1 MDGGNARNR
10 SGAFPYGQ
18 IYRKWISA
26 VQQEYGRYLERFD
39 LVMKIQ
45 LDMYQT
51 LAAAVLVL
59 MLGAYLKSK
68 IHFLEQFCIPAP
80 VVGGLLFAI
89 FTCICYVTGVAEFS
103 FDDTLREVCM
113 VFFFTSVGFQANLK
127 VLKSGGKSLVVFL
140 GLVILLIVSQNLVAV
155 GMSKLLGLSPLI
167 GMCTGSI
174 PMVGGHGTAG
184 AFGPVLEDFNI
195 SGATTICTAAA
206 TFGLI
211 CGSLIGGPLGKR
223 LIEKKKLLE
232 TAITE
237 DDSLLVEEEEKHERH
252 TNMYAAAVFQL
263 ILAIGLG
270 TIFSY
275 FLTKTGMT
283 FPIYIG
289 AMIAA
294 ALFRNIGEYSGKFT
308 IHMGEINDLGG
319 ISLSLFLGIAM
330 ITLKL
335 WQLADLALPLFILLA
350 VQALLIAVFT
360 YFLEFNIMGRDYD
373 AAVLVAGTC
382 GFGMGATPNAMANM
396 QAICEKYT
404 TSVKAYLLIPLVG
417 SLFADFIN
425 SLVITFFINFI

>member
-1 MDGGNARNR
+1 MSRDKLFLYIIIITCLETRN
-10 SGAFPYGQ
+10 F
-18 IYRKWISA
+18 
-26 VQQEYGRYLERFD
+26 
-39 LVMKIQ
+39 MKIQ

-59 MLGAYLKSK
+59 LLGNYLRKK
-68 IHFLEQFCIPAP
+68 IIFLEKFCIPAP
-80 VVGGLLFAI
+80 VIGGLLFAI
-89 FTCICYVTGVAEFS
+89 FTCICYTTGIIEFS

-127 VLKSGGKSLVVFL
+127 VLKSGGRSLIVFL
-140 GLVILLIVSQNLVAV
+140 CLVIALIFSQNLLAI
-155 GMSKLLGLSPLI
+155 GLSKLLNLNPLI

-195 SGATTICTAAA
+195 QGATTICTAAA

-211 CGSLIGGPLGKR
+211 TGSLVGGPIGKR
-223 LIEKKKLLE
+223 LIEKRKLMDNVP
-232 TAITE
+232 TE
-237 DDSLLVEEEEKHERH
+237 DDSLLVEDEEKHQRH

-275 FLTKTGMT
+275 FLTKTGLT

-289 AMIAA
+289 AMLAA
-294 ALFRNIGEYSGKFT
+294 ALMRNITEYSGKGT

-319 ISLSLFLGIAM
+319 ICLSLFLGMAM

-335 WQLADLALPLFILLA
+335 WELATLALPLVILLA
-350 VQALLIAVFT
+350 AQTLLICVFT
-360 YFLEFNIMGRDYD
+360 YFVIFNVMGRDYD
-373 AAVLVAGTC
+373 AAVLSAGTC

-396 QAICEKYT
+396 QAICDRYVP
-404 TSVKAYLLIPLVG
+404 SVKAYLIIPLIG

-425 SLVITFFINFI
+425 SLVITFFINIL

>member
-1 MDGGNARNR
+1 MSRDKLFLYIIIITCLETRN
-10 SGAFPYGQ
+10 F
-18 IYRKWISA
+18 
-26 VQQEYGRYLERFD
+26 
-39 LVMKIQ
+39 MKIQ

-59 MLGAYLKSK
+59 LLGNYLRKK
-68 IHFLEQFCIPAP
+68 INFLEKFCIPAP
-80 VVGGLLFAI
+80 VIGGLLFAI
-89 FTCICYVTGVAEFS
+89 FTCICYTTGIIEFS

-127 VLKSGGKSLVVFL
+127 VLKSGGRSLIVFL
-140 GLVILLIVSQNLVAV
+140 CLVIALIFSQNLLAI
-155 GMSKLLGLSPLI
+155 GLSKLLNLNPLI

-195 SGATTICTAAA
+195 QGATTICTAAA

-211 CGSLIGGPLGKR
+211 TGSLVGGPIGKR
-223 LIEKKKLLE
+223 LIEKRKLMDNVP
-232 TAITE
+232 TE
-237 DDSLLVEEEEKHERH
+237 DDSLLVEDEEKHQRH

-275 FLTKTGMT
+275 FLTKTGLT

-289 AMIAA
+289 AMLAA
-294 ALFRNIGEYSGKFT
+294 ALMRNITEYSGKGT

-319 ISLSLFLGIAM
+319 ICLSLFLGMAM

-335 WQLADLALPLFILLA
+335 WELATLALPLVILLGA
-350 VQALLIAVFT
+350 QTLLICVFT
-360 YFLEFNIMGRDYD
+360 YFVIFNVMGRDYD
-373 AAVLVAGTC
+373 AAVLSAGTC

-425 SLVITFFINFI
+425 SLVITFFINLI

>member
-1 MDGGNARNR
+1 M
-10 SGAFPYGQ
+10 
-18 IYRKWISA
+18 
-26 VQQEYGRYLERFD
+26 E
-39 LVMKIQ
+39 IQ

-51 LAAAVLVL
+51 MAIAVIVL
-59 MLGAYLKSK
+59 MLGHFLKSK
-68 IHFLEQFCIPAP
+68 FNFLEKFCIPAP
-80 VVGGLLFAI
+80 VVGGLIFAI
-89 FTCICYVTGVAEFS
+89 FTCICYSTGIAEFS

-127 VLKSGGKSLVVFL
+127 VLKSGGKSLIIFL
-140 GLVILLIVSQNLVAV
+140 GLVIVLIISQNFLALGV
-155 GMSKLLGLSPLI
+155 SKILGLDPLI
-167 GMCTGSI
+167 GLCTGSI

-211 CGSLIGGPLGKR
+211 AGSLVGGPIGKK
-223 LIEKKKLLE
+223 LIEKKNLAD
-232 TAITE
+232 TIVQE
-237 DDSLLVEEEEKHERH
+237 DDSLLVEEEEKHERN
-252 TNMYAAAVFQL
+252 TTMYAAAVFQI

-270 TIFSY
+270 TIFSWL
-275 FLTKTGMT
+275 LTKTGMT

-294 ALFRNIGEYSGKFT
+294 ALFRNIGEYTGKFD

-319 ISLSLFLGIAM
+319 ICLSLFLGIAM

-335 WQLADLALPLFILLA
+335 WQLAELALPQLILLG
-350 VQALLIAVFT
+350 VQLILIAIFT
-360 YFLEFNIMGRDYD
+360 YFIVFNVMGHDYD
-373 AAVLVAGTC
+373 AAVLSAGTC

-396 QAICEKYT
+396 QAICDRYAP
-404 TSVKAYLLIPLVG
+404 SIKAYLLIPLIG

-425 SLVITFFINFI
+425 SLVITFFINLV

>member
-1 MDGGNARNR
+1 MSRDKLFLYIIIITCLETRN
-10 SGAFPYGQ
+10 F
-18 IYRKWISA
+18 
-26 VQQEYGRYLERFD
+26 
-39 LVMKIQ
+39 MKIQ

-59 MLGAYLKSK
+59 LLGNYLRKK
-68 IHFLEQFCIPAP
+68 INFLEKFCIPAP
-80 VVGGLLFAI
+80 VIGGLLFAI
-89 FTCICYVTGVAEFS
+89 FTCICYTTGIIEFS

-127 VLKSGGKSLVVFL
+127 VLKSGGRSLIVFL
-140 GLVILLIVSQNLVAV
+140 GLVIALIFSQNLLAI
-155 GMSKLLGLSPLI
+155 GLSKLLNLNPLI

-195 SGATTICTAAA
+195 QGATTICTAAA

-211 CGSLIGGPLGKR
+211 TGSLVGGPIGKR
-223 LIEKKKLLE
+223 LIEKRKLMDNVP
-232 TAITE
+232 TE
-237 DDSLLVEEEEKHERH
+237 DDSLLVEDEEKHQRH

-275 FLTKTGMT
+275 FLTKTGLT

-289 AMIAA
+289 AMLAA
-294 ALFRNIGEYSGKFT
+294 ALMRNITEYSGKGT

-319 ISLSLFLGIAM
+319 ICLSLFLGMAM

-335 WQLADLALPLFILLA
+335 WELATLALPLVILLA
-350 VQALLIAVFT
+350 AQTLLICVFT
-360 YFLEFNIMGRDYD
+360 YFVIFNVMGRDYD
-373 AAVLVAGTC
+373 AAVLSAGTC

-396 QAICEKYT
+396 LAICDRYVP
-404 TSVKAYLLIPLVG
+404 SVKAYLIIPLIG

-425 SLVITFFINFI
+425 SLVITFFINIL